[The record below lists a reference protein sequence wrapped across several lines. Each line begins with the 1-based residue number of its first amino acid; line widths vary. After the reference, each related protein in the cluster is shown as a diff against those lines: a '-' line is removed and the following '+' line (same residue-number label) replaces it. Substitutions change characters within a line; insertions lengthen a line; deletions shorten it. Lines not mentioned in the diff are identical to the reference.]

1 MHKKKSFLTI
11 ILLVAVIATTLVV
24 LSGCTV
30 VDKVKGWF
38 GKDEP
43 AEVVVAVESVAGY
56 EAEVDNEKN
65 TISFTA
71 GVNDKELDL
80 SKFVYSE
87 GVTGEVFTDKELTQK
102 AENKVS
108 LSGGKNVFYIQI
120 WNTAKP
126 DDKKTYT
133 VTVTKEEE
141 THTHSFGAWTVVTEA
156 TCTADGRKERVC
168 SCGEKETES
177 IPATGHSYGGWTTSK
192 EATCGEVGEKQR
204 VCSSCGHT
212 EKASIAATGK
222 HTYGEWHT
230 TVEPT
235 CVAGEQERSC
245 TVCGHTETKTLEAV
259 DEHTFGEWTVITE
272 PDCYHEGS
280 KEAVCTV
287 CGEEVTQSIP
297 FGHEFGEWLTVKEAT
312 CTENGQEKRICRI
325 CGEEETRDI
334 ESIGAHSFGEWTVVT
349 EPTCTTSGKEKRVCT
364 LCEEEET
371 RIVAATGHSFGEWE
385 VTTEATCGKAGEEQ
399 RVCSACGHIEK
410 AVIPATG
417 LHNFGEWETETEAT
431 CTEDGVKRR
440 VCATCGLTEKLPIPA
455 TGEHSFGEWTE
466 VTPATCTEE
475 GQEKRTCDSCAEEEF
490 RSIDA
495 LGHDYDEGQVT
506 TEATCTEAGVKT
518 FTCQRDGCGHS
529 YTEVIEATGHNVGEW
544 TVNSEATCGED
555 GERQGVCT
563 VCSETV
569 TEVIPATGEHTF
581 GEWSVTV
588 EPTCKDGEKQ
598 RECSVC
604 HNIETEVIPAT
615 GEHAFG
621 EWEVTKEATCTE
633 DGEEQRVCADCGH
646 AETEV
651 LHALG
656 HRFSYGRCID
666 CNEEEPAYTEGLRFS
681 KGYNESFYT
690 VDGYYG
696 TSSSVVIPS
705 VYNNL
710 PVAIGSYS
718 FGYNTNTK
726 ILSLTIPYGIYS
738 VSSSAFDNCVKLV
751 QVINMSEKDVTIT
764 NPDAEVIKRGE
775 VFENTIEA
783 VGDFTYYIARE
794 KKYLLSYNGTETT
807 VDLSGTGVT
816 DIYQYAFYFSS
827 VTEVIFPE
835 TLRTVGN
842 YAFYGC
848 DDLKVTAFDEGLVSI
863 GNYAF
868 YDCVNLKDIVL
879 PSSVTSVGEYS
890 FANCYRLKS
899 VELNEGLLAIGDYA
913 FNDCYNLTA
922 ITVPSSVTKIGENAF
937 YGCEKLVWILNKSN
951 VNVTSPAAI
960 GGEVASDES
969 AFVNEYVVDEKGLI
983 YYTVEGKKYLLSYVG
998 ESKTLDLSETGVV
1011 AVYPYGLTYRS
1022 LDTLIFSD
1030 EITESG
1036 ENAFYNSSVNNL
1048 YISDLAA
1055 WCGIGF
1061 AEEDA
1066 NPLGVARTFYING
1079 NEVTELVIPEGVTEI
1094 SAYAFYGGSFDKVT
1108 IHDGVQ
1114 KIGSYA
1120 FYGCDIG
1127 ELHIESMESWCGI
1140 EFADGYAN
1148 PLRVVSTFR
1157 LNGESVTDLVIPEG
1171 VTEISAYAFYNA
1183 DNISKVTF
1191 PESLRKIGAYA
1202 FYDCNNLSEL
1212 TLGASV
1218 TEIGEYAFYDVNLT
1232 EITFNDCLEKVGY
1245 SAFYRPTNTDSGTVN
1260 ADSLESWLN
1269 IEFAD
1274 GYANPLYRAAKF
1286 VVDREEITVLDVPYG
1301 VAAVK
1306 DYAFYE
1312 FEPLTKVILPET
1324 VVSIG
1329 RYAFAYCEN
1338 LTSVTGSG
1346 VTEVGYN
1353 AFYEDGQITY
1363 AEVTT
1368 TVLGALYLDEIV
1380 TLRLVGGETLTLEN
1394 EYGYYNYR
1402 PFEKLESLTVH
1413 TGLKEI
1419 AADAFKY
1426 AERLKDVFISDLSSW
1441 SGIIFGN
1448 GYANPLYHADNLLVN
1463 GVITENIVIP
1473 EGTTTISDYAFYYY
1487 DKLLSV
1493 SIPASVGS
1501 VGKNAFRGCFNL
1513 SSVTFAE
1520 AEILPETEPKATSD
1534 EDTPTQGKP
1543 SLAIGERA
1551 FAGCGLLTEVVLPT
1565 HVTSVGAY
1573 AFYNCSGLTEL
1584 VLGESLASV
1593 QEFAFAGCVSLIEVT
1608 IPENVTFVSETAF
1621 LGSYKLIR
1629 ITNKSACKI
1638 VSPAWVGGEVSADG
1652 VFVNKLSVDG
1662 NGIQTLTVGDKVYVF
1677 GYVGSNAKLDL
1688 SSYDGKEVYVN
1699 AFYGNENITEVVIP
1713 ANMRNIGNNA
1723 FFGCVN
1729 IRKATLPDKAIAF
1742 IPKASLTQVTINGGE
1757 IIPDFAFQNCTSLK
1771 EIVLPSSIKSIGR
1784 GAFVYID
1791 DLTIRYG
1798 GTKAQW
1804 AETVKGTDWNKWSVC
1819 TVICTDGTVKE

>member
-11 ILLVAVIATTLVV
+11 ILLVAVIATTFVV

-87 GVTGEVFTDKELTQK
+87 GVTAEVFTDKALTQK
-102 AENKVS
+102 VGNKVS

-120 WNTAKP
+120 WNNAKP

-141 THTHSFGAWTVVTEA
+141 THTHSFGAWTVVSEA

-168 SCGEKETES
+168 TCGEKETES
-177 IPATGHSYGGWTTSK
+177 IPATGHSYGGWTTVK
-192 EATCGEVGEKQR
+192 EATCGEAGEKQR

-235 CVAGEQERSC
+235 CVDGEQQHTCS
-245 TVCGHTETKTLEAV
+245 VCGHTETKTLEAV

-272 PDCYHEGS
+272 PDCSHEGS
-280 KEAVCTV
+280 KKSVCTV

-297 FGHEFGEWLTVKEAT
+297 FGHKFGEWLTVKEAT
-312 CTENGQEKRICRI
+312 CTENGQEERICRI

-349 EPTCTTSGKEKRVCT
+349 EPTCTTSGTEKRVCT

-371 RIVAATGHSFGEWE
+371 RIVAAKGHSFGEWE
-385 VTTEATCGKAGEEQ
+385 VTTDATCGEAGEKQ
-399 RVCSACGHIEK
+399 RVCSECEHIEK

-417 LHNFGEWETETEAT
+417 LHDFGEWETETEAI
-431 CTEDGVKRR
+431 CLNDGVKRR
-440 VCATCGLTEKLPIPA
+440 VCETCGLTEKLPIPA
-455 TGEHSFGEWTE
+455 KGHSFGEWTE

-475 GQEKRTCDSCAEEEF
+475 GQKKRTCDSCEEEET
-490 RSIDA
+490 RIVA
-495 LGHDYDEGQVT
+495 AKGHSFGEWEVT
-506 TEATCTEAGVKT
+506 T
-518 FTCQRDGCGHS
+518 
-529 YTEVIEATGHNVGEW
+529 
-544 TVNSEATCGED
+544 EATCGED

-604 HNIETEVIPAT
+604 HNIETEAIPAT

-621 EWEVTKEATCTE
+621 GWEVSKEATCTE
-633 DGEEQRVCADCGH
+633 DGEKQRVCADCGH

-666 CNEEEPAYTEGLRFS
+666 CNEAEPAYTEGLSFS
-681 KGYNESFYT
+681 KGYNEKFYT
-690 VDGYYG
+690 VYGYYG

-710 PVAIGSYS
+710 PVAIGS
-718 FGYNTNTK
+718 FDTNTE
-726 ILSLTIPYGIYS
+726 ILSLTIPYGIRS
-738 VSSSAFDNCVKLV
+738 VSSSAFDDCVKLV
-751 QVINMSEKDVTIT
+751 QVINMSEKTVTLT

-775 VFENTIEA
+775 VFENTIET
-783 VGDFTYYIARE
+783 VGDFTYYIAGE

-816 DIYQYAFYFSS
+816 DIYQYAFYNSS

-835 TLRTVGN
+835 TLRTIGN
-842 YAFYGC
+842 YAFYSC
-848 DDLKVTAFDEGLVSI
+848 DDLKVTAFNEGLGSI
-863 GNYAF
+863 GNEAF
-868 YDCVNLKDIVL
+868 YGCENLKDIVF

-890 FANCYRLKS
+890 FAYCYRLNS
-899 VELNEGLLAIGDYA
+899 VELNEGLLSLGGYA
-913 FNDCYNLTA
+913 FNYCYNLTA
-922 ITVPSSVTKIGENAF
+922 ITVPSTVTKIGESAF
-937 YGCEKLVWILNKSN
+937 YGCEKLVRILNNGNAS
-951 VNVTSPAAI
+951 VTSPAAF
-960 GGEVASDES
+960 GGEVASEES
-969 AFVNEYVVDEKGLI
+969 GFVNEYTVDEKGLV

-1011 AVYPYGLTYRS
+1011 AVYPYGLSYRS
-1022 LDTLIFSD
+1022 LDTLIFSA

-1036 ENAFYNSSVNNL
+1036 ENAFYDSSVKDL
-1048 YISDLAA
+1048 YISDLSA

-1061 AEEDA
+1061 ADSYA
-1066 NPLGVARTFYING
+1066 NPLRIARTFYLNG

-1094 SAYAFYGGSFDKVT
+1094 SAYAFYGGNFDKVT

-1140 EFADGYAN
+1140 DFADSYAN
-1148 PLRVVSTFR
+1148 PLRIARTFY
-1157 LNGESVTDLVIPEG
+1157 LNGEIVTELVIPEG

-1202 FYDCNNLSEL
+1202 FYDCNNISEL
-1212 TLGASV
+1212 TLGESV
-1218 TEIGEYAFYDVNLT
+1218 VEIEGYAFYDVNLT

-1260 ADSLESWLN
+1260 AGSLESWLN

-1286 VVDREEITVLDVPYG
+1286 VVNGEEMTVLDVPYG
-1301 VAAVK
+1301 VAVVK

-1312 FEPLTKVILPET
+1312 FEPLTKVVLPET

-1329 RYAFAYCEN
+1329 KYAFAYCEN
-1338 LTSVTGSG
+1338 LTSVTGRG
-1346 VTEVGYN
+1346 VTEVGNN

-1368 TVLGALYLDEIV
+1368 AVLGALYLDEIV
-1380 TLRLVGGETLTLEN
+1380 TLRLVGGETLTLVN
-1394 EYGYYNYR
+1394 EYYYYNYR

-1419 AADAFKY
+1419 AADAFRY

-1441 SGIIFGN
+1441 SGISFGN

-1463 GVITENIVIP
+1463 GVITENIAIP

-1534 EDTPTQGKP
+1534 EDTSDEDTPSQELP
-1543 SLAIGERA
+1543 SLTIGERA
-1551 FAGCGLLTEVVLPT
+1551 FAGCGQLTEVVLPA

-1584 VLGESLASV
+1584 VLGESLASI
-1593 QEFAFAGCVSLIEVT
+1593 QEFAFAGCVSLVEVT
-1608 IPENVTFVSETAF
+1608 IPENVTSVSETAF
-1621 LGSYKLIR
+1621 SGSYKLIR
-1629 ITNKSACKI
+1629 ITNKSNCKM

-1652 VFVNKLSVDG
+1652 VFEKVLSVDG

-1677 GYVGSNAKLDL
+1677 GYVGSNEKLDL
-1688 SSYDGKEVYVN
+1688 SAYSGKDVYVN
-1699 AFYGNENITEVVIP
+1699 AFYGNTTITEVIIP
-1713 ANMRNIGNNA
+1713 SDIGNIGNNA
-1723 FFGCVN
+1723 FAGCVN
-1729 IRKATLPDKAIAF
+1729 IVTATLPDKAIAF
-1742 IPKASLTQVTINGGE
+1742 IPKENLTHVTVNGGE
-1757 IIPDFAFQNCTSLK
+1757 IVPDFAFQNCTSLK
-1771 EIVLPSSIKSIGR
+1771 EIVLPSSIKTIGR

-1791 DLTIRYG
+1791 DLTVRYG

-1804 AETVKGTDWNKWSVC
+1804 AEIVKGTDWNKWSVC
-1819 TVICTDGTVKE
+1819 TVVCTNGTVQE

>member
-87 GVTGEVFTDKELTQK
+87 GVTAEVFTDKALTQK
-102 AENKVS
+102 VENKVS

-141 THTHSFGAWTVVTEA
+141 THTHSFGAWTVVSEA

-168 SCGEKETES
+168 ACGEKETES
-177 IPATGHSYGGWTTSK
+177 IPATGHSYGGWTTVK
-192 EATCGEVGEKQR
+192 EATCGEAGEKQR

-235 CVAGEQERSC
+235 CVAGEQERNCS
-245 TVCGHTETKTLEAV
+245 VCGHTETKTLEAV
-259 DEHTFGEWTVITE
+259 DDHTFGEWTVITE

-287 CGEEVTQSIP
+287 CGKEVTQSIP
-297 FGHEFGEWLTVKEAT
+297 FGHKFGEWLTVKEAT

-349 EPTCTTSGKEKRVCT
+349 EPVCTTSGTEKRVCT

-371 RIVAATGHSFGEWE
+371 RIVAAKGHSFGEWE
-385 VTTEATCGKAGEEQ
+385 VTTDATCGEAGEKQ
-399 RVCSACGHIEK
+399 RVCSECEHIEK

-455 TGEHSFGEWTE
+455 KGHSFGEWTE

-475 GQEKRTCDSCAEEEF
+475 GQEKRSCDSCAEEEF

-544 TVNSEATCGED
+544 TVNDEATCGED
-555 GERQGVCT
+555 GESQGVCT

-569 TEVIPATGEHTF
+569 TEVIPATGEHAY
-581 GEWSVTV
+581 GEWTTTV

-604 HNIETEVIPAT
+604 HNIETEIIPAT
-615 GEHAFG
+615 GEHAFA

-633 DGEEQRVCADCGH
+633 DGEKQRVCADCGH

-666 CNEEEPAYTEGLRFS
+666 CNEEEPTYTEGLTFR
-681 KGYNESFYT
+681 KDYNDDYYT

-710 PVAIGSYS
+710 PVAIVSYS

-726 ILSLTIPYGIYS
+726 ILSLTIPYGIRS
-738 VSSSAFDNCVKLV
+738 VSSSAFDDCVKLV

-764 NPDAEVIKRGE
+764 NPDDEVIQRGG
-775 VFENTIEA
+775 VFSNRIETDE
-783 VGDFTYYIARE
+783 DFTYYIAGE

-835 TLRTVGN
+835 TLRTIGS

-848 DDLKVTAFDEGLVSI
+848 DDLKEIAFNEGLGSI
-863 GNYAF
+863 GNEAF
-868 YDCVNLKDIVL
+868 YGCENLKDIVF
-879 PSSVTSVGEYS
+879 PSSLTSVGQYA
-890 FANCYRLKS
+890 FAYCYRLKS
-899 VELNEGLLAIGDYA
+899 VEFNEGLLSIGDYA
-913 FNDCYNLTA
+913 FNYCYNLTA
-922 ITVPSSVTKIGENAF
+922 ITVPSTVTKIGENAF
-937 YGCEKLVWILNKSN
+937 YGCEKLVRILNNGNAS
-951 VNVTSPAAI
+951 VTSPAAI
-960 GGEVASDES
+960 GGEVVSEES
-969 AFVNEYVVDEKGLI
+969 GFVNEYTVDEKGLV

-1022 LDTLIFSD
+1022 LDTLIFSA

-1036 ENAFYNSSVNNL
+1036 ENAFYDSSVKDL
-1048 YISDLAA
+1048 YISDLSA

-1061 AEEDA
+1061 ADSYA
-1066 NPLGVARTFYING
+1066 NPLRIARTFYLNG

-1094 SAYAFYGGSFDKVT
+1094 SAYGFYGGSFEKVT

-1127 ELHIESMESWCGI
+1127 ELHIESMESWCDI
-1140 EFADGYAN
+1140 EFADSYAN
-1148 PLRVVSTFR
+1148 PLRVASTFR
-1157 LNGESVTDLVIPEG
+1157 LNGEIVTEFVIPEG
-1171 VTEISAYAFYNA
+1171 VTDISAYAFYQA
-1183 DNISKVTF
+1183 HLLMSVTL

-1202 FYDCNNLSEL
+1202 FYGCRNLSEL
-1212 TLGASV
+1212 TLGDSV
-1218 TEIGEYAFYDVNLT
+1218 VEIGEYAFYDVNLT

-1260 ADSLESWLN
+1260 AGSLESWLN
-1269 IEFAD
+1269 IEFANE
-1274 GYANPLYRAAKF
+1274 YANPLYRAAEF
-1286 VVDREEITVLDVPYG
+1286 VVNGEEITVLDVPYG
-1301 VAAVK
+1301 VAVVK

-1346 VTEVGYN
+1346 VTEVGNN

-1368 TVLGALYLDEIV
+1368 AVLGALYLDEIV
-1380 TLRLVGGETLTLEN
+1380 TLRLVGGETLTLVN
-1394 EYGYYNYR
+1394 EYDYYNYR

-1441 SGIIFGN
+1441 SGISFEN

-1534 EDTPTQGKP
+1534 EDTPTQDKP

-1551 FAGCGLLTEVVLPT
+1551 FAGCGLLTEVVLPA

-1584 VLGESLASV
+1584 VLGESLASI
-1593 QEFAFAGCVSLIEVT
+1593 QEFAFAGCVSLVEVT
-1608 IPENVTFVSETAF
+1608 IPENVTSVSETAF
-1621 LGSYKLIR
+1621 SGSYKLIR
-1629 ITNKSACKI
+1629 ITNKSNCKI

-1652 VFVNKLSVDG
+1652 VFANELSVDG

-1688 SSYDGKEVYVN
+1688 SAYSGKDVYVN
-1699 AFYGNENITEVVIP
+1699 AFYGNTTITEVIIP
-1713 ANMRNIGNNA
+1713 SNIGNIGNNA
-1723 FFGCVN
+1723 FAGCVN
-1729 IRKATLPDKAIAF
+1729 IRKASLPDKAIAF
-1742 IPKASLTQVTINGGE
+1742 IPKDNLTHVTVNGGE
-1757 IIPDFAFQNCTSLK
+1757 IVPDFAFQNCTSLK

-1791 DLTIRYG
+1791 DLTVRYG

-1804 AETVKGTDWNKWSVC
+1804 AEIVKGTDWNKWSVC
-1819 TVICTDGTVKE
+1819 TVVCSDGTIKE

>member
-1 MHKKKSFLTI
+1 M
-11 ILLVAVIATTLVV
+11 AVIATTLVV

-30 VDKVKGWF
+30 VDKVKGWL

-43 AEVVVAVESVAGY
+43 AEVVVAVESVTGY

-102 AENKVS
+102 VENKVS
-108 LSGGKNVFYIQI
+108 LNGGKNVFYIQI

-141 THTHSFGAWTVVTEA
+141 KHTHSFGAWTVVSEA

-168 SCGEKETES
+168 SCGERETES
-177 IPATGHSYGGWTTSK
+177 IPATGHSYGSWTTSK

-235 CVAGEQERSC
+235 CVAGEQERNCS
-245 TVCGHTETKTLEAV
+245 VCGHTETKTLEAV

-349 EPTCTTSGKEKRVCT
+349 ESTCTTSGTEKRVCSE
-364 LCEEEET
+364 CGEEET
-371 RIVAATGHSFGEWE
+371 RVVAATGHSFGEWE
-385 VTTEATCGKAGEEQ
+385 VTTDATCGEAGEKQ
-399 RVCSACGHIEK
+399 RVCSDCGHIEK

-417 LHNFGEWETETEAT
+417 LHNFGEWETETEAI

-455 TGEHSFGEWTE
+455 KGHSYGEWTA

-475 GQEKRTCDSCAEEEF
+475 GQEKRTCDSCEEEET
-490 RSIDA
+490 RIVA
-495 LGHDYDEGQVT
+495 AKGHSFGEWEVT
-506 TEATCTEAGVKT
+506 T
-518 FTCQRDGCGHS
+518 
-529 YTEVIEATGHNVGEW
+529 
-544 TVNSEATCGED
+544 EATCGED

-569 TEVIPATGEHTF
+569 TEDIPATGEHTF
-581 GEWSVTV
+581 GEWEVTV

-604 HNIETEVIPAT
+604 HNIETEAIPAT

-621 EWEVTKEATCTE
+621 GWEVTKEATCTE
-633 DGEEQRVCADCGH
+633 DGEKQRVCADCV
-646 AETEV
+646 EVEKEV

-656 HRFSYGRCID
+656 HRFDDGRCID
-666 CNEEEPAYTEGLRFS
+666 CNEPEPAYTEGLSFR

-690 VDGYYG
+690 VDGYNG

-726 ILSLTIPYGIYS
+726 ILSLTIPYGIRS
-738 VSSSAFDNCVKLV
+738 VSSSAFDDCVKLV
-751 QVINMSEKDVTIT
+751 QVINMSEKVVTLT

-775 VFENTIEA
+775 VFENTIET
-783 VGDFTYYIARE
+783 VGDFTYYIAGE
-794 KKYLLSYNGTETT
+794 KKYLLSYNCTETT

-816 DIYQYAFYFSS
+816 DIYQYAFYNSS

-835 TLRTVGN
+835 TLRTIGNYAFYSCDDLKEIAFNDGLGSIRN

-848 DDLKVTAFDEGLVSI
+848 E
-863 GNYAF
+863 
-868 YDCVNLKDIVL
+868 NLKDIVL

-890 FANCYRLKS
+890 FANCYRLNS
-899 VELNEGLLAIGDYA
+899 VELNEGLLSLGGYA
-913 FNDCYNLTA
+913 FEYCYNLTA
-922 ITVPSSVTKIGENAF
+922 ITVPSSVSEIGENAF
-937 YGCEKLVWILNKSN
+937 YGCEKLVRILNKGN
-951 VNVTSPAAI
+951 ANVTSPAAI
-960 GGEVASDES
+960 GGEVASEES
-969 AFVNEYVVDEKGLI
+969 GFVNEYTVDEKGLI

-1011 AVYPYGLTYRS
+1011 AVYPYGLSYRS
-1022 LDTLIFSD
+1022 LDTLIFSA

-1036 ENAFYNSSVNNL
+1036 ENAFQFSSVNNL

-1061 AEEDA
+1061 ADEDA
-1066 NPLGVARTFYING
+1066 NPLGVARTFYLNG

-1094 SAYAFYGGSFDKVT
+1094 SPYAFYGGSFDKVT

-1114 KIGSYA
+1114 KIGTYA

-1127 ELHIESMESWCGI
+1127 ELHIESLESWCGI
-1140 EFADGYAN
+1140 DFADASAN
-1148 PLRVVSTFR
+1148 PLRITQKFH
-1157 LNGESVTDLVIPEG
+1157 LNGEAVSELVIPEG
-1171 VTEISAYAFYNA
+1171 VTEISAYAFYGGNF
-1183 DNISKVTF
+1183 DKVTIHDGVQ
-1191 PESLRKIGAYA
+1191 KIGSYA
-1202 FYDCNNLSEL
+1202 FYGCSNLSEL
-1212 TLGASV
+1212 TLGDSV
-1218 TEIGEYAFYDVNLT
+1218 VEIGEYAFYDVNLT

-1260 ADSLESWLN
+1260 AGSLESWLN

-1286 VVDREEITVLDVPYG
+1286 VVNGEEMTVLDVPYG

-1312 FEPLTKVILPET
+1312 FEPLTKVVLPET

-1346 VTEVGYN
+1346 VTEVGNN

-1368 TVLGALYLDEIV
+1368 AVLGALYLDEIV

-1394 EYGYYNYR
+1394 QYSYYNYR
-1402 PFEKLESLTVH
+1402 PFEKLESLTVY

-1426 AERLKDVFISDLSSW
+1426 AERLEDVFISDLSSW

-1473 EGTTTISDYAFYYY
+1473 EGTTIIRDYAFYYY

-1501 VGKNAFRGCFNL
+1501 VGKNAFRGCFDL

-1520 AEILPETEPKATSD
+1520 AEILPETEPEGTSDGNTSD
-1534 EDTPTQGKP
+1534 EDASDGNTFVGNIPMPSGP
-1543 SLAIGERA
+1543 SLTIGERA
-1551 FAGCGLLTEVVLPT
+1551 FAGCGLLTEVVLPA
-1565 HVTSVGAY
+1565 HVITIDPY
-1573 AFYNCSGLTEL
+1573 AFYNCSKLTKL
-1584 VLGESLASV
+1584 VLGESLASI
-1593 QEFAFAGCVSLIEVT
+1593 QEFAFAGCVSLVEVT

-1621 LGSYKLIR
+1621 SGSYKLIR
-1629 ITNKSACKI
+1629 ITNKSACKV

-1652 VFVNKLSVDG
+1652 VFEKVLSVDK

-1688 SSYDGKEVYVN
+1688 SAYSGKDVYVN
-1699 AFYGNENITEVVIP
+1699 AFYGNTTITEVIIP
-1713 ANMRNIGNNA
+1713 SDIGNIGNNA
-1723 FFGCVN
+1723 FAGCVN
-1729 IRKATLPDKAIAF
+1729 IRKASLPDKAIAF
-1742 IPKASLTQVTINGGE
+1742 IPKDNLTHVTVNGGE

-1791 DLTIRYG
+1791 DLTVRYG

-1804 AETVKGTDWNKWSVC
+1804 AEIVKGTDWNKWSVC
-1819 TVICTDGTVKE
+1819 TVVCSDGTVKE

>member
-87 GVTGEVFTDKELTQK
+87 GVTAEVFTDKALTQK
-102 AENKVS
+102 VENKVS

-120 WNTAKP
+120 WNTEKP

-141 THTHSFGAWTVVTEA
+141 THTHSFGAWTVVSEA

-168 SCGEKETES
+168 TCGEKETES
-177 IPATGHSYGGWTTSK
+177 IPATGHSYGSWTTSK
-192 EATCGEVGEKQR
+192 EATCGAAGEKQR

-222 HTYGEWHT
+222 HTYGEWET

-235 CVAGEQERSC
+235 CVAGEQERDCS
-245 TVCGHTETKTLEAV
+245 VCGHTETEKLEAV
-259 DEHTFGEWTVITE
+259 DDHTPGEWTVITE
-272 PDCYHEGS
+272 PDCSHEGS

-287 CGEEVTQSIP
+287 CGEEVTESIP

-349 EPTCTTSGKEKRVCT
+349 EPTCTTSGTEKRVCT

-371 RIVAATGHSFGEWE
+371 RIVAAKGHSFGEWE
-385 VTTEATCGKAGEEQ
+385 VTTDATCGKAGEEQ

-455 TGEHSFGEWTE
+455 KGHSFGEWTA

-475 GQEKRTCDSCAEEEF
+475 GQEKRTCDSCGEEEF
-490 RSIDA
+490 RSVNA
-495 LGHDYDEGQVT
+495 LGHDYDEGVVT
-506 TEATCTEAGVKT
+506 QEPTCTEAGVKT
-518 FTCQRDGCGHS
+518 ITCRRDGCGHT
-529 YTEVIEATGHNVGEW
+529 YTEVIEAKGHNVGEW

-555 GERQGVCT
+555 GKRQGVCT

-581 GEWSVTV
+581 GEWEVTV
-588 EPTCKDGEKQ
+588 EPTCKGGEK
-598 RECSVC
+598 
-604 HNIETEVIPAT
+604 
-615 GEHAFG
+615 
-621 EWEVTKEATCTE
+621 
-633 DGEEQRVCADCGH
+633 QRVCADCGH

-666 CNEEEPAYTEGLRFS
+666 CNEEEPAYTEGLTFR
-681 KGYNESFYT
+681 KDYNDDYYT

-705 VYNNL
+705 VYNGY
-710 PVAIGSYS
+710 PVAIERGS
-718 FGYNTNTK
+718 FGYNTDTK
-726 ILSLTIPYGIYS
+726 ILSLTIPYGIHS
-738 VSSSAFDNCVKLV
+738 VSSSAFGICKKLV

-764 NPDAEVIKRGE
+764 NPDDEVIQRGG
-775 VFENTIEA
+775 VFSNRIETDE
-783 VGDFTYYIARE
+783 DFTYYIAGE

-835 TLRTVGN
+835 TLRT
-842 YAFYGC
+842 
-848 DDLKVTAFDEGLVSI
+848 I

-868 YDCVNLKDIVL
+868 YSCDDLQEIAFNEGLGSIGNEAFYGCKNLKDIVF
-879 PSSVTSVGEYS
+879 PSSLTSVGQYA
-890 FANCYRLKS
+890 FAYCYRLNS
-899 VELNEGLLAIGDYA
+899 VELNEGLLELGGYA
-913 FNDCYNLTA
+913 FEYCYNLTA
-922 ITVPSSVTKIGENAF
+922 ITVPSTVSMIGKNAF

-960 GGEVASDES
+960 GGEVASEES
-969 AFVNEYVVDEKGLI
+969 GFVNEYAVDEKGLV

-1022 LDTLIFSD
+1022 LDTLIFSA
-1030 EITESG
+1030 EIAESG
-1036 ENAFYNSSVNNL
+1036 ENAFYDSSVKDL

-1061 AEEDA
+1061 ADGYA
-1066 NPLGVARTFYING
+1066 NPLRVARTFRLNG

-1094 SAYAFYGGSFDKVT
+1094 SAYAFYGGNFDKVT

-1120 FYGCDIG
+1120 FYGCDID

-1140 EFADGYAN
+1140 EFADSYAN
-1148 PLRVVSTFR
+1148 PLRVASTFY
-1157 LNGESVTDLVIPEG
+1157 LNGEIVTELVIPEG

-1202 FYDCNNLSEL
+1202 FYDCNNISEL
-1212 TLGASV
+1212 TLGESV
-1218 TEIGEYAFYDVNLT
+1218 VEIEGYAFYDVNLT
-1232 EITFNDCLEKVGY
+1232 EITFNDCLEKVGD

-1260 ADSLESWLN
+1260 AGSLESWLN

-1274 GYANPLYRAAKF
+1274 GCANPLYRAAKF
-1286 VVDREEITVLDVPYG
+1286 VVDGEEITVLDVPYG

-1312 FEPLTKVILPET
+1312 FEPLTKVVLPET

-1329 RYAFAYCEN
+1329 RYAFAYCDN

-1368 TVLGALYLDEIV
+1368 AVLAELYLDEIV

-1394 EYGYYNYR
+1394 QYSYYNFR
-1402 PFEKLESLTVH
+1402 PYEKLESLTVH

-1419 AADAFKY
+1419 AADAFRY

-1520 AEILPETEPKATSD
+1520 AEILPETEPKANSD

-1543 SLAIGERA
+1543 SLTIGERA
-1551 FAGCGLLTEVVLPT
+1551 FAGCGLLTEVVLPA

-1573 AFYNCSGLTEL
+1573 AFYNCSRLTEL
-1584 VLGESLASV
+1584 VLGESLTSV
-1593 QEFAFAGCVSLIEVT
+1593 QEFAFAGCVSLVEVT

-1621 LGSYKLIR
+1621 SGSYKLIR

-1652 VFVNKLSVDG
+1652 VFVNELSVDG

-1699 AFYGNENITEVVIP
+1699 AFYGNTTITEVIIP
-1713 ANMRNIGNNA
+1713 SDIGNIGNNA
-1723 FFGCVN
+1723 FAGCVN
-1729 IRKATLPDKAIAF
+1729 IVTATLPDKAIPY
-1742 IPKASLTQVTINGGE
+1742 IPKDKLTRVTINGGE
-1757 IIPDFAFQNCTSLK
+1757 TVPDFAFQNCTSLK
-1771 EIVLPSSIKSIGR
+1771 EIVLPSSIKTIGR

-1819 TVICTDGTVKE
+1819 TVVCFDGTIKE

>member
-43 AEVVVAVESVAGY
+43 AEVVVAVESVTGY

-87 GVTGEVFTDKELTQK
+87 GVTAEVFTDKALTQRV
-102 AENKVS
+102 ENKVS

-120 WNTAKP
+120 WNNAKP

-141 THTHSFGAWTVVTEA
+141 THTHSFGAWTVVSEA

-168 SCGEKETES
+168 TCGEKETES
-177 IPATGHSYGGWTTSK
+177 IPATGHSYGGWTTVK
-192 EATCGEVGEKQR
+192 EATCGAAGERQR

-235 CVAGEQERSC
+235 CVAGEQERNCS
-245 TVCGHTETKTLEAV
+245 VCGHTETKTLEAV

-297 FGHEFGEWLTVKEAT
+297 FGHKFGEWLTVKEAT
-312 CTENGQEKRICRI
+312 CTENGQEKHICRI
-325 CGEEETRDI
+325 CGEEETQDI

-349 EPTCTTSGKEKRVCT
+349 EPTCTTSGTEKRVCT

-385 VTTEATCGKAGEEQ
+385 VTTDATCGKAGEKQ
-399 RVCSACGHIEK
+399 RVCSECGHIEK

-440 VCATCGLTEKLPIPA
+440 VCATCGLTEKLPIPK
-455 TGEHSFGEWTE
+455 GHSFGEWTE

-529 YTEVIEATGHNVGEW
+529 YTEVIEAKGHNVGEW

-555 GERQGVCT
+555 GERKGVCT

-588 EPTCKDGEKQ
+588 EPTCTEDGEKQ
-598 RECSVC
+598 
-604 HNIETEVIPAT
+604 
-615 GEHAFG
+615 G
-621 EWEVTKEATCTE
+621 
-633 DGEEQRVCADCGH
+633 VCADCGH

-690 VDGYYG
+690 VDGYNG

-726 ILSLTIPYGIYS
+726 ILSLTIPYGIRS
-738 VSSSAFDNCVKLV
+738 VSSSAFDDCVKLV
-751 QVINMSEKDVTIT
+751 QVINMSEKTVTLT
-764 NPDAEVIKRGE
+764 NPDAEVIQREG
-775 VFENTIEA
+775 VFSNRIETDE
-783 VGDFTYYIARE
+783 DFTYYIVGE

-816 DIYQYAFYFSS
+816 DIYQYAFYNSS

-835 TLRTVGN
+835 TLRTIGN

-848 DDLKVTAFDEGLVSI
+848 DDLKVTAFNEGLGSI

-868 YDCVNLKDIVL
+868 YGCENLKDIVF
-879 PSSVTSVGEYS
+879 PSSLTSVGQYA
-890 FANCYRLKS
+890 FANCYRLNS
-899 VELNEGLLAIGDYA
+899 VELNEGLLSLGGYA
-913 FNDCYNLTA
+913 FEYCYNLTA
-922 ITVPSSVTKIGENAF
+922 ITVPSTVSVIGENAF
-937 YGCEKLVWILNKSN
+937 YGCKKLVRILNKSN
-951 VNVTSPAAI
+951 ANITSPAAI
-960 GGEVASDES
+960 GGEVASEES
-969 AFVNEYVVDEKGLI
+969 GFVNEYTVDEKGLV

-1011 AVYPYGLTYRS
+1011 AVYSYGLSYRT
-1022 LDTLIFSD
+1022 LDTLIFSA

-1036 ENAFYNSSVNNL
+1036 ENAFYDSSVKDL
-1048 YISDLAA
+1048 YISDLSA

-1061 AEEDA
+1061 ADSYA
-1066 NPLGVARTFYING
+1066 NPLRIASTFYLNG
-1079 NEVTELVIPEGVTEI
+1079 NEVTELDIPEGVTEI
-1094 SAYAFYGGSFDKVT
+1094 SAYAFYGGNFDKVT

-1114 KIGSYA
+1114 KIGTYA

-1148 PLRVVSTFR
+1148 PLRIARTFY
-1157 LNGESVTDLVIPEG
+1157 LNGEIVTELVIPEG
-1171 VTEISAYAFYNA
+1171 VTEISAYAFYQA
-1183 DNISKVTF
+1183 HLLMSVTL

-1202 FYDCNNLSEL
+1202 FYGCRNLSEL
-1212 TLGASV
+1212 TLGDSV
-1218 TEIGEYAFYDVNLT
+1218 VEIGEYAFYDVNLT

-1245 SAFYRPTNTDSGTVN
+1245 SAFYRPTNDDSGTVN
-1260 ADSLESWLN
+1260 AGSLESWLN
-1269 IEFAD
+1269 IEFANE
-1274 GYANPLYRAAKF
+1274 YANPLYRAAKF
-1286 VVDREEITVLDVPYG
+1286 VVDGEEMTVLDVPYG

-1338 LTSVTGSG
+1338 LTSVKTGSG
-1346 VTEVGYN
+1346 VTEVGDY
-1353 AFYEDGQITY
+1353 AFYEDGITY

-1368 TVLGALYLDEIV
+1368 AVLGALYLDEIV

-1394 EYGYYNYR
+1394 EYYYYNYR
-1402 PFEKLESLTVH
+1402 PYEKLESLTVH

-1419 AADAFKY
+1419 VANAFRY

-1463 GVITENIVIP
+1463 GVITGNIVIP

-1534 EDTPTQGKP
+1534 EDTPTQDKP

-1551 FAGCGLLTEVVLPT
+1551 FAGCGLLTEVVLPA

-1584 VLGESLASV
+1584 VLGESLASI
-1593 QEFAFAGCVSLIEVT
+1593 QEFAFAGCVSLVEVT

-1621 LGSYKLIR
+1621 SGSYKLIR
-1629 ITNKSACKI
+1629 ITNKSNCKI
-1638 VSPAWVGGEVSADG
+1638 VSPAWVGGEVSEDG
-1652 VFVNKLSVDG
+1652 VFANELSVDG

-1699 AFYGNENITEVVIP
+1699 AFYGNTTITEVIIP

-1723 FFGCVN
+1723 FAGCVN
-1729 IRKATLPDKAIAF
+1729 IRKASLPDKAIAF
-1742 IPKASLTQVTINGGE
+1742 IPKDNLTHVTVNGGE
-1757 IIPDFAFQNCTSLK
+1757 IVPDFAFQNCTSLK
-1771 EIVLPSSIKSIGR
+1771 EIVLPSSIKTIGR

-1791 DLTIRYG
+1791 DLTVRYG

-1804 AETVKGTDWNKWSVC
+1804 AEIVKGTDWNKWSVC
-1819 TVICTDGTVKE
+1819 TVVCTNGTVQE